1 MNLIELIIWSFTAI
15 LSIGMAVGG
24 YNWFGPLGAIA
35 GVVCGILI
43 GLTVGV
49 SVAKLFYRSSQ
60 QRKKEEKK
68 VRARTRKSTRC
79 TSVAGFRLLRSEVNF

>member
-24 YNWFGPLGAIA
+24 YNWFGPLGAIG
-35 GVVCGILI
+35 GVVSGVLS

-60 QRKKEEKK
+60 RRKKFAREH
-68 VRARTRKSTRC
+68 VNQRA
-79 TSVAGFRLLRSEVNF
+79 ALR